1 MEDLSREELLEM
13 VKLQQQTIEDQ
24 KQRIE
29 YLEKENDHQKQRI
42 ECLEKLVLDL
52 NKKIIDLIETN

>member
-13 VKLQQQTIEDQ
+13 VKL
-24 KQRIE
+24 
-29 YLEKENDHQKQRI
+29 QKQRI